1 MAATLKKKAAK
12 KVSKTASKKS
22 SKKPSKAAAPKKR
35 LTAAQ
40 KLAHEIKKRNKQ
52 FKAADAAGKR
62 VLIAKDV
69 IAQIKAKRFV
79 ASEGEW
85 VVPRLSEK
93 VSTQAF
99 HNKINDPAFSDKSAQ
114 KLFLSKKIESCSCCA
129 LGGMLMSCTLFNNH
143 QTATQL
149 ADESNWLGDIVE
161 SKESFSNGLD
171 RVFTNEQLRMIE
183 VAFEGNMGYF
193 TVDST
198 EDWTVNAESYYKVFA
213 DADTRLIKIMENI
226 IKNKGTFVPEY
237 CGNVG

>member
-12 KVSKTASKKS
+12 KAAKKV
-22 SKKPSKAAAPKKR
+22 SKKPVKAATPKKK

-40 KLAHEIKKRNKQ
+40 KLAQEIKKRNKL

-69 IAQIKAKRFV
+69 IAQIKAKRFI
-79 ASEGEW
+79 ASEGNW
-85 VVPRLSEK
+85 VIPELAEKFSTLS
-93 VSTQAF
+93 F
-99 HNKINDPAFSDKSAQ
+99 HNKINDPGFSDESAQ

-149 ADESNWLGDIVE
+149 ADESNWLGDMVE

-171 RVFTNEQLRMIE
+171 RVFTHAQLRMIE

-193 TVDST
+193 TVDNT
-198 EDWTVNAESYYKVFA
+198 EDWTVNAESYYRVFA
-213 DADTRLIKIMENI
+213 DADTRLVKIMENI

-237 CGNVG
+237 CGNGN